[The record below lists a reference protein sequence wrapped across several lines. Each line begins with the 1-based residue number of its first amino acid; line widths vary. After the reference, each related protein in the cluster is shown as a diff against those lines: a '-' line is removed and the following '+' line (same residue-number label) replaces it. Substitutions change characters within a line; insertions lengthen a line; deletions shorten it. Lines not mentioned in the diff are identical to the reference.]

1 MLDVL
6 DKYKDTFFVVELNFD
21 PSKFEI
27 RDPDPLIANDLMDGR
42 EPFLLYG
49 IGLQI
54 NQSYTS
60 LASLGTTT
68 MNSARCVEPSTV
80 R

>member
-42 EPFLLYG
+42 EPFLLFVCR
-49 IGLQI
+49 GLFYFGLYLQ
-54 NQSYTS
+54 
-60 LASLGTTT
+60 
-68 MNSARCVEPSTV
+68 
-80 R
+80 